1 MINLPPLWLKLTY
14 IVGTPLGKI
23 VGKMAE
29 KDKKMQPGE
38 IWKKGKNINRDLFSW
53 LMLSQ
58 KWCNWSVKS
67 EPNNKDVRTTG
78 DAYGERLQPAILRAR
93 KLPSGPP

>member
-38 IWKKGKNINRDLFSW
+38 SEKKEKTSTVIYFHG
-53 LMLSQ
+53 
-58 KWCNWSVKS
+58 WCWAKS
-67 EPNNKDVRTTG
+67 GVTG
-78 DAYGERLQPAILRAR
+78 R
-93 KLPSGPP
+93 

>member
-29 KDKKMQPGE
+29 KDKKMQRE
-38 IWKKGKNINRDLFSW
+38 
-53 LMLSQ
+53 
-58 KWCNWSVKS
+58 KS
-67 EPNNKDVRTTG
+67 EPKVV
-78 DAYGERLQPAILRAR
+78 
-93 KLPSGPP
+93 